1 MESTKCRAC
10 RSVNHATSIRCIN
23 CGAPLQEDATPSRPD
38 TPSDTPV
45 DTPSVGSWTSLVPH
59 TPKRQRSPSG
69 VILKM
74 FAVVVALGTVAI
86 VVMAVSRGFDPQ
98 DLNAAFWL
106 LNLLVFAFWVGML
119 VDAIMGSKI
128 GWVLAIVFLGI
139 LGALLYVFL
148 GRDRRERQIA

>member
-23 CGAPLQEDATPSRPD
+23 CGAPLHEDATPSRPD
-38 TPSDTPV
+38 APV
-45 DTPSVGSWTSLVPH
+45 GSPSVGSWTSLVPP

-106 LNLLVFAFWVGML
+106 LNLLIFAFWVGML

-148 GRDRRERQIA
+148 GRDRREQQIA